1 MLYFQQVMHLSL
13 ANTIRLANTPGIV
26 SIPAIRISGHNVRAG
41 KRA

>member
-13 ANTIRLANTPGIV
+13 ANSIIA
-26 SIPAIRISGHNVRAG
+26 IPAIRISGHNVRAG

>member
-1 MLYFQQVMHLSL
+1 MVLYMANSIRVLSM
-13 ANTIRLANTPGIV
+13 RGIV